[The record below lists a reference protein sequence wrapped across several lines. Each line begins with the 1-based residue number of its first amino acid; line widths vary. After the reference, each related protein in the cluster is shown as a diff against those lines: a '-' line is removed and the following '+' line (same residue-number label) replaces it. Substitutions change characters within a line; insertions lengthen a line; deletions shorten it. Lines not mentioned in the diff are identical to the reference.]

1 LSYTETKVGI
11 ICPLDDE
18 YYACKEILGLQNES
32 EVSGRIVSERK
43 KNNVKVVTIKSREL
57 IKIFDIGFL
66 GQSMGQI
73 LS

>member
-1 LSYTETKVGI
+1 LNNSKTKIVL
-11 ICPLDDE
+11 ICPLDDD
-18 YYACKEILGLQNES
+18 YDASKELLGLHNES

-43 KNNVKVVTIKSREL
+43 ENNVKVVTIKSRVD
-57 IKIFDIGFL
+57 KIFDIGFL

>member
-1 LSYTETKVGI
+1 LNNSKTKIVI
-11 ICPLDDE
+11 ICPLDDD
-18 YYACKEILGLQNES
+18 YDASKELLGLHNES

-43 KNNVKVVTIKSREL
+43 ENNVKVITIKSREL

>member
-1 LSYTETKVGI
+1 MNNSKTKIVI
-11 ICPLDDE
+11 ICPLDDD
-18 YYACKEILGLQNES
+18 YDASKELLGLHNES

-43 KNNVKVVTIKSREL
+43 ENNVKVVTIKSRVD
-57 IKIFDIGFL
+57 KIFDIGFL

>member
-1 LSYTETKVGI
+1 LNNQKIKIVI
-11 ICPLDDE
+11 ICPLDDD
-18 YYACKEILGLQNES
+18 YDASKELLGLHNES

-43 KNNVKVVTIKSREL
+43 ENNVKVITIKSREL

>member
-1 LSYTETKVGI
+1 MNNQKIKIVI
-11 ICPLDDE
+11 ICPLDDD
-18 YYACKEILGLQNES
+18 YDASKELLGLQNES

-43 KNNVKVVTIKSREL
+43 ENNVKVVTIKSRVD
-57 IKIFDIGFL
+57 KIFDIGFL